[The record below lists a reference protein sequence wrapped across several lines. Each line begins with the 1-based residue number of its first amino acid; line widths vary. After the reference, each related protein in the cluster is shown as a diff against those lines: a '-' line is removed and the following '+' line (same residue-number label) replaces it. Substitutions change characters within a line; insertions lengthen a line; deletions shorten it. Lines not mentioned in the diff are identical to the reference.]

1 MLQSPD
7 PGIWLM
13 LIIKAIAWNSKQHW
27 KETSGMSASFQIT
40 QRCDYT
46 TIDMSFHITLSPL
59 WLKGRLSAQ
68 RLSVPLFSSCRH
80 LGHQRQLFL
89 TLAERQKQ
97 PSDWISSYLQTDVSW
112 IRVWGMEMKVIYE
125 NVITGWLL
133 KGCGSGGRVGR
144 CYRCLDIRLNNSSTQ
159 CNLRFNRDEQNQS
172 FFWPLK
178 DLQMCTPVIEWVFSR
193 YIHHSFFIT
202 VLVTDSK
209 TKDHFSLPSIWKPT
223 QNVRGKLCLFLRDC
237 QKTNFRADCIAAN
250 HQHASGP
257 TKE

>member
-1 MLQSPD
+1 M
-7 PGIWLM
+7 
-13 LIIKAIAWNSKQHW
+13 
-27 KETSGMSASFQIT
+27 
-40 QRCDYT
+40 
-46 TIDMSFHITLSPL
+46 
-59 WLKGRLSAQ
+59 
-68 RLSVPLFSSCRH
+68 
-80 LGHQRQLFL
+80 
-89 TLAERQKQ
+89 
-97 PSDWISSYLQTDVSW
+97 
-112 IRVWGMEMKVIYE
+112 
-125 NVITGWLL
+125 
-133 KGCGSGGRVGR
+133 GR

-178 DLQMCTPVIEWVFSR
+178 DLQMGTPVIEWVFSR